1 MDRFRMIFQYFQS
14 NSESVMNGI
23 CGILA
28 LASIKIYTS
37 FDFNCPCLPRYNTIY
52 GMGVMF
58 IPPIVLFLCGV
69 ILNKHSLMM
78 LEEWK
83 RPTGRRKKNPAVLRY
98 MFVSTI
104 QKALFAPVIWI
115 IVTLLDGKCFVCAF
129 SSFVDPEKFSG
140 FSNASGMDVRYLLA
154 KVACKEDQL
163 MRNNTS
169 RKAVSRYLRCWS
181 QAFGWSILLFLILL
195 ACLARSLKPCFSHTA
210 FLQTRYWS
218 NYIDIEQ
225 KLFDETCCEHARD
238 FARRCILHFFENMQ
252 GEMRVGPFPSP
263 EDGGGSPGAKREEE
277 EGKSYLHGITNKEQ
291 VNQLLRLWYQ
301 SKPPLDVGF
310 DTQQQAKAHLSIVW
324 DKIQNRSWYPAQ
336 ETGRTMSKQ
345 TDV

>member
-1 MDRFRMIFQYFQS
+1 MERFRMIFQYFQS

-28 LASIKIYTS
+28 LASVKIYS
-37 FDFNCPCLPRYNTIY
+37 YFDFNCPCLPHYNMAY

-58 IPPIVLFLCGV
+58 IPPIALFLCGLIVNRQSV
-69 ILNKHSLMM
+69 IM

-83 RPTGRRKKNPAVLRY
+83 RPTGRRKKDLAIVKF
-98 MFVSTI
+98 MCFSVI
-104 QKALFAPVIWI
+104 QKAMIAPMVWI

-129 SSFVDPEKFSG
+129 SGLVDPGKFSG
-140 FSNASGMDVRYLLA
+140 FTNNTLQEIQLLLS
-154 KVACKEDQL
+154 KVPCKEDDL

-181 QAFGWSILLFLILL
+181 QALGWSILLFLIVL
-195 ACLARSLKPCFSHTA
+195 AFLAKSLRPCFNQTA

-225 KLFDETCCEHARD
+225 KIFDETCCEHARE
-238 FARRCILHFFENMQ
+238 FAHKCILHFFESMQ
-252 GEMRVGPFPSP
+252 VEIKMRCFKTQK
-263 EDGGGSPGAKREEE
+263 AQKEEE
-277 EGKSYLHGITNKEQ
+277 SNEEESCLHGITNQEQ
-291 VNQLLRLWYQ
+291 MNNLLKSWYQ
-301 SKPPLDVGF
+301 SRPPLDIN
-310 DTQQQAKAHLSIVW
+310 QA
-324 DKIQNRSWYPAQ
+324 IQYQHARARRLMSREGSQ
-336 ETGRTMSKQ
+336 EGNMWHCPHHTKTSKE